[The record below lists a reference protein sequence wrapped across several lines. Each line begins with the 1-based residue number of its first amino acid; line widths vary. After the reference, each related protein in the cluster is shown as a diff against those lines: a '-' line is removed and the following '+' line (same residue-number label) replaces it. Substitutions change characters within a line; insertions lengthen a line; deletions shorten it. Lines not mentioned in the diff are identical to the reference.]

1 MSLGGNF
8 ALVTQRMTFDRAG
21 LNAGEFENL
30 TVEVGVYLDRA
41 FIRRV
46 EEKLGL
52 NTTQQLTDLV
62 ALKWSGVS
70 STHLY
75 LRPGTTCPSI
85 SACLSVGSFL
95 LVFFFSFVLLL
106 LLFFLTT

>member
-1 MSLGGNF
+1 MSLGGHF
-8 ALVTQRMTFDRAG
+8 ALMTQRMTFDRAG

-75 LRPGTTCPSI
+75 LRPGDYLSI
-85 SACLSVGSFL
+85 CLTPLACLSDLSCSSSFSL
-95 LVFFFSFVLLL
+95 SSCCCCSS
-106 LLFFLTT
+106 

>member
-1 MSLGGNF
+1 
-8 ALVTQRMTFDRAG
+8 MTFDRAG